1 MQAEALYTMLS
12 TEQIEKTGLTIDLIK
27 MIEERR
33 LLVQLYTKSFM
44 GENELSGYID
54 SIMNCISVNCNMV
67 METEAICNEDMKN
80 NIRMGTITV
89 N

>member
-1 MQAEALYTMLS
+1 MDSENWATFLAKIQAEELYSMLS
-12 TEQIEKTGLTIDLIK
+12 TEQIEKTGLTIDSIK

-54 SIMNCISVNCNMV
+54 NIMNCIYYLYHMP
-67 METEAICNEDMKN
+67 
-80 NIRMGTITV
+80 G
-89 N
+89 